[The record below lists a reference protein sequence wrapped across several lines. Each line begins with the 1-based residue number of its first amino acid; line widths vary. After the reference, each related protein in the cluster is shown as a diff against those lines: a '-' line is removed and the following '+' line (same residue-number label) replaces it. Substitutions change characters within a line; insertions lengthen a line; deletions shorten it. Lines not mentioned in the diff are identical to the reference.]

1 MWASASSETCV
12 GRKEKTRMKKKQ
24 RKRGGGGYRQRDATV
39 VVVAKCCGIH
49 WSSRLRA
56 GEEKE
61 YVSREAAVLIPP
73 RERDRC
79 ARSPLHLHAALA
91 ALPSHALSDTSANTP
106 DHPAGRPSRVIP
118 GLASPQF
125 PIHSTCNPICS
136 ASLNRTPVHTATGC
150 TLLTDVQRRTTSCI
164 AFNPKLTKSVRI
176 LWARPRSSSTDARA
190 APARP
195 PPPPPSSR
203 PYRPRHA
210 ALATR

>member
-12 GRKEKTRMKKKQ
+12 GRKEKTRMKKKTEEKG
-24 RKRGGGGYRQRDATV
+24 RRRVSTERRD
-39 VVVAKCCGIH
+39 CCGRGQVL
-49 WSSRLRA
+49 WDTLEQPPSRGR
-56 GEEKE
+56 EEKE

-106 DHPAGRPSRVIP
+106 DHPAGRPSRVIS

-195 PPPPPSSR
+195 PPPPSSR